1 MASTLSATPTVT
13 EVSRTIAGRCSR
25 RLLAGVAIVGLAWAA
40 PFMTMSAWAAATNP
54 AALSKPAALTKPAA
68 LSKPAATA
76 APAGAAGFPVVPP
89 VAVCGNSQLLTG
101 PAVAPT

>member
-1 MASTLSATPTVT
+1 MTTA
-13 EVSRTIAGRCSR
+13 RTIDKR
-25 RLLAGVAIVGLAWAA
+25 RHCRMLTAVTIGALAWAA
-40 PFMTMSAWAAATNP
+40 PFMTMSAWAAATN
-54 AALSKPAALTKPAA
+54 PAA